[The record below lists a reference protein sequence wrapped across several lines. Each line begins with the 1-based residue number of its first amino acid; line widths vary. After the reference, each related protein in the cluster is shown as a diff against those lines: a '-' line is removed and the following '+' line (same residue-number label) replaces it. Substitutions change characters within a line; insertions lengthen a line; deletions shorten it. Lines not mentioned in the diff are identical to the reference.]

1 MLPQYYYF
9 TKCKGDVLMIDY
21 NKPIP
26 KTEFPFGLIIVSN
39 PSMDP
44 FVYLDDEF
52 DCDSAYNHWDGEGG
66 MAVPGSSPSIMA
78 RKTVRDMLHEAE
90 ALLPEGH
97 HFRIYDAYR
106 PVAIQQFFWDYFRSK
121 FRNENPEFS
130 DEELDNFTR
139 TCVSMPSYNIL
150 RPAVH
155 STGGAVDLTIVGP
168 DGEVLEMGTD
178 FDEFNSA
185 TWTYAF
191 EPDSGTGL
199 VNETARDN
207 RRLLYNVMTEVGF
220 TNLPSEW
227 WHFDYGDGMWAQ
239 IKNENAIYAGRLDAE
254 ARNIV
259 PYKNMDLVRK
269 ADHEQQECIGKMAEI
284 VASCEEIG
292 NHLIT
297 EMQ

>member
-1 MLPQYYYF
+1 MDF
-9 TKCKGDVLMIDY
+9 

-26 KTEFPFGLIIVSN
+26 KADFPFGLIIVSN

-52 DCDSAYNHWDGEGG
+52 ECDSAYNHWVEEDG

-78 RKTVRDMLHEAE
+78 RKTVRDMLHVAE
-90 ALLPEGH
+90 DLLPEGY

-106 PVAIQQFFWDYFRSK
+106 PVAIQQFFWDYYRAK
-121 FRNENPEFS
+121 FKDENPHLSE
-130 DEELDNFTR
+130 EELDNLTR

-168 DGEVLEMGTD
+168 DGEVLDMGTG
-178 FDEFNSA
+178 FDEFVDA

-191 EPDSGTGL
+191 EPDSGMGL
-199 VNETARDN
+199 ENPTARDN
-207 RRLLYNVMTEVGF
+207 RRMLYNVMIEAGF

-227 WHFDYGDGMWAQ
+227 WHFDYGNGIWAQ
-239 IKNENAIYAGRLDAE
+239 LSNENAIYAGRLDAE
-254 ARNIV
+254 VRDIV
-259 PYKNMDLVRK
+259 PYKNMELVRE
-269 ADHEQQECIGKMAEI
+269 ADRKQQEYISKMADI
-284 VASCEEIG
+284 INSCEDIG
-292 NHLIT
+292 IQT
-297 EMQ
+297 VAQMK

>member
-1 MLPQYYYF
+1 
-9 TKCKGDVLMIDY
+9 MIDY

-168 DGEVLEMGTD
+168 DGEVLEMGTG

>member
-1 MLPQYYYF
+1 
-9 TKCKGDVLMIDY
+9 
-21 NKPIP
+21 
-26 KTEFPFGLIIVSN
+26 
-39 PSMDP
+39 
-44 FVYLDDEF
+44 
-52 DCDSAYNHWDGEGG
+52 
-66 MAVPGSSPSIMA
+66 
-78 RKTVRDMLHEAE
+78 
-90 ALLPEGH
+90 
-97 HFRIYDAYR
+97 
-106 PVAIQQFFWDYFRSK
+106 
-121 FRNENPEFS
+121 
-130 DEELDNFTR
+130 
-139 TCVSMPSYNIL
+139 MPSYNIL

-168 DGEVLEMGTD
+168 DGEVLEMGTG